1 MAKLYYGDEN
11 NTAVEINVGGDV
23 SDCIKKDGTTTT
35 TARIPFAKGIGIDS
49 DNYWTERDF
58 VSLTSSDTGGYTQIQ
73 NSNGNVAALYST
85 NPDGS
90 EINNGVKVEPDGLQ
104 IMTNGETGT
113 SGQVLTAQGD
123 GTCEWADAGFSLI
136 SSGSA
141 FDLYSDGKMAF
152 VKLANPINVGFKGE
166 ALGTL
171 YTGSVYKNQ
180 SIDFLKKY
188 LPSTPYMQPIST
200 VKVTP
205 NHITWGDLTFTI
217 PAQGAEVTLATVNGR
232 LAATEESFSA
242 NLIPSDTVIGP
253 WLIGTEP

>member
-49 DNYWTERDF
+49 DNYWTENDF
-58 VSLTSSDTGGYTQIQ
+58 VSFTSGDTGGYTQIQ

-123 GTCEWADAGFSLI
+123 GTCEWADMGKGFTHVGNTANFRWYKDSNNVKMCVVDQTI
-136 SSGSA
+136 SVPLTEGSGE
-141 FDLYSDGKMAF
+141 LKVEGPP
-152 VKLANPINVGFKGE
+152 VGCEPINK
-166 ALGTL
+166 AL
-171 YTGSVYKNQ
+171 N
-180 SIDFLKKY
+180 I
-188 LPSTPYMQPIST
+188 
-200 VKVTP
+200 
-205 NHITWGDLTFTI
+205 
-217 PAQGAEVTLATVNGR
+217 GA
-232 LAATEESFSA
+232 SFSCA
-242 NLIPSDTVIGP
+242 DGYFTLVNVYVAKAFTNIRIYDSHGNNSPGNLYKGTVFFYQ
-253 WLIGTEP
+253 